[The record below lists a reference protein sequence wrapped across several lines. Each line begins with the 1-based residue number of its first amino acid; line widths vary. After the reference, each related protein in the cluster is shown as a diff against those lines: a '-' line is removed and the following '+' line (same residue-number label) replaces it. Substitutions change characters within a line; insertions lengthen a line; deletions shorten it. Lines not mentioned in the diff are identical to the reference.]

1 MLAAAVVVLK
11 VLAVLVRVLAE
22 TVVVA
27 QERQETLY
35 LQREL
40 LTLVVERVVEEIP
53 VAQLPVV
60 LAQMVVQELS
70 SFVILV
76 LKKVLAVQSHQQADI
91 HITPLRLQV
100 HTPHKVNQCHQRLTP
115 IMDQYLEVLV

>member
-1 MLAAAVVVLK
+1 MLAAVVAVLK

-27 QERQETLY
+27 QELLEILY
-35 LQREL
+35 PLLEL
-40 LTLVVERVVEEIP
+40 PTQVGAQVVEATQVV
-53 VAQLPVV
+53 VV
-60 LAQMVVQELS
+60 SVVSVQMAVQELS

-76 LKKVLAVQSHQQADI
+76 LKKVLAAQSHQQADI

-115 IMDQYLEVLV
+115 TMDQYLEVLV